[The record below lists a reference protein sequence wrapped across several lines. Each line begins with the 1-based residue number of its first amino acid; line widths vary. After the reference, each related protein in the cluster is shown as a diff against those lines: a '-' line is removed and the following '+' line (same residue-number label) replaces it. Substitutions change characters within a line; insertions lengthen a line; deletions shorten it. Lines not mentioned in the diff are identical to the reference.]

1 MNNLQGQ
8 RILVVE
14 DEYFLADDLVQA
26 LTRVGAVVIGPA
38 STAPAALELLEGS
51 ALDFGILDINLKGD
65 ISFAVADAM
74 AERTLPFVFATGYDE
89 GTIPERH
96 ADRPRWQKPFDPEE
110 LLKALAELGRETSA

>member
-1 MNNLQGQ
+1 MSYLQGE

-26 LTRVGAVVIGPA
+26 LTRAGAKVIGPA
-38 STAPAALELLEGS
+38 STAEAALALLEDG
-51 ALDFGILDINLKGD
+51 APDLGILDINLKGD

-74 AERTLPFVFATGYDE
+74 AERNLPFVFATGYDE

-96 ADRPRWQKPFDPEE
+96 AARPRWQKPFDADE
-110 LLKALAELGRETSA
+110 LMKALAELRRKTSA